1 MTRWL
6 RQDADF
12 REQLRQRRSELTA
25 HASGRI
31 VALLSKAVDVLRDAL
46 EGKDI
51 TKDSFLAA
59 KLTIEAARAIEADD
73 LIERVERLEAIASQP
88 RGQYNNDE
96 RPVEEIKESIRRL
109 NKMLGGVF
117 LDEDTAAGNGDGN
130 GEGDGPVSPTIE
142 DLQRA
147 GAALRD
153 RVADQLEDDD

>member
-46 EGKDI
+46 EDKDI

-88 RGQYNNDE
+88 RGQYNND
-96 RPVEEIKESIRRL
+96 
-109 NKMLGGVF
+109 
-117 LDEDTAAGNGDGN
+117 GN